1 MEQTPQPR
9 LVPGK
14 KRGRTKET
22 GKADLDGHCHG
33 SRLAGVEARQ
43 KGSVK
48 RPINFRLRLH
58 LDFGRT

>member
-1 MEQTPQPR
+1 MEQTPQPK

-14 KRGRTKET
+14 KRGSS
-22 GKADLDGHCHG
+22 KADLDGHGHG

-43 KGSVK
+43 KGSMK